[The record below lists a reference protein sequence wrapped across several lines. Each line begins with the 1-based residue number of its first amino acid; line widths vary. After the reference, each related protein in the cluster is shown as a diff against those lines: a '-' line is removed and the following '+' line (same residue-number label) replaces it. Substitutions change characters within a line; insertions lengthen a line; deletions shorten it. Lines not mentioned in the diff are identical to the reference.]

1 MMNTAMTALAM
12 GRLSAS
18 PPSFSGLSRK
28 SPTVAPSGRVWMKAA
43 QNSRTRDR
51 LVQKYAAAMIAS
63 AARFTTVKSFPA
75 YLQDDV
81 YATGEPRP
89 VAA

>member
-1 MMNTAMTALAM
+1 MAGL
-12 GRLSAS
+12 GVELDI
-18 PPSFSGLSRK
+18 PP
-28 SPTVAPSGRVWMKAA
+28 MKLCTD
-43 QNSRTRDR
+43 N
-51 LVQKYAAAMIAS
+51 AAMIAS

-81 YATGEPRP
+81 YATGEPRR